1 MLEARRLTQADY
13 EVMVKALN
21 LRLIDEDFNRAK
33 TVWYG
38 QIVQNTERVG
48 KNYKPQFKKFK
59 DFFDYDKLIE
69 EEMYGE
75 SKPTHKKKV
84 TSPLH
89 EMIRKVNQNSESGKV
104 ETDV

>member
-1 MLEARRLTQADY
+1 
-13 EVMVKALN
+13 MVKALN
-21 LRLIDEDFNRAK
+21 LRLIDEDYNRAK

-59 DFFDYDKLIE
+59 DFFDYEKLIE

-75 SKPTHKKKV
+75 RKSAQKKV

>member
-48 KNYKPQFKKFK
+48 KNYKPQFEKFK
-59 DFFDYDKLIE
+59 EFFDYDKLIE
-69 EEMYGE
+69 EELYGE
-75 SKPTHKKKV
+75 RKSTQKKV